1 MHDNFNSK
9 QKLYLFIFYLCI
21 ESLNFIA
28 IIVCMNNDLNIFI
41 DKVVCVSPKQ
51 TVVVFKNQK
60 LQQQFILMA
69 IKGIHNKIMLID
81 ELNNMFEFATI
92 LYSIHGKKI
101 YLSSFEVNENYQQN
115 GFGRLLFEIAIAHG
129 DILDA
134 TEIYGE
140 ASPINNIKGVSD
152 AENSTFEDEE
162 KAIFTIYEKLGCKIN
177 PLNHNFYN
185 KWTSGKK
192 FNKPLRLLKKLH
204 ICLPKKTVFQEKQ
217 HQPE

>member
-1 MHDNFNSK
+1 
-9 QKLYLFIFYLCI
+9 
-21 ESLNFIA
+21 
-28 IIVCMNNDLNIFI
+28 MNNDLNIFI
-41 DKVVCVSPKQ
+41 DKVLCVSPKQ

-115 GFGRLLFEIAIAHG
+115 GFGRLLFETAIAHG
-129 DILDA
+129 DILGA

-177 PLNHNFYN
+177 PLNHNFYK

-192 FNKPLRLLKKLH
+192 IQQASSFVEKVAYMLAKKDG
-204 ICLPKKTVFQEKQ
+204 FSREQ